1 MLFLAEHHAIR
12 LIAAEPCAHLESVA
26 YLLNILEIMP
36 CEKGG
41 FVGRSPENSAHKRLE
56 KRFSG
61 RLVLERSRSNGGLFS
76 CCMLDGWKTMK
87 QREAGDAYFFFGWR
101 RDSLPLT
108 NPAVQFLAHRKRILL
123 RGVRTSKSALLGC
136 MGLLQNPVF
145 RGTGLRCNS
154 WPVDMARGVGLVAK
168 ASAARVVAR

>member
-36 CEKGG
+36 CEK
-41 FVGRSPENSAHKRLE
+41 VWGRSACLQRIRRDKRLE

-87 QREAGDAYFFFGWR
+87 QREAGDAYFF
-101 RDSLPLT
+101 
-108 NPAVQFLAHRKRILL
+108 LA
-123 RGVRTSKSALLGC
+123 GG
-136 MGLLQNPVF
+136 
-145 RGTGLRCNS
+145 GTACLSPIQPCNFS
-154 WPVDMARGVGLVAK
+154 HIEN
-168 ASAARVVAR
+168 ASFCEV

>member
-1 MLFLAEHHAIR
+1 MLHVGW
-12 LIAAEPCAHLESVA
+12 LES
-26 YLLNILEIMP
+26 YETTR
-36 CEKGG
+36 GG
-41 FVGRSPENSAHKRLE
+41 
-56 KRFSG
+56 G
-61 RLVLERSRSNGGLFS
+61 RL
-76 CCMLDGWKTMK
+76 
-87 QREAGDAYFFFGWR
+87 FFFGWR

-108 NPAVQFLAHRKRILL
+108 NPAVQFLAHRKRVLL